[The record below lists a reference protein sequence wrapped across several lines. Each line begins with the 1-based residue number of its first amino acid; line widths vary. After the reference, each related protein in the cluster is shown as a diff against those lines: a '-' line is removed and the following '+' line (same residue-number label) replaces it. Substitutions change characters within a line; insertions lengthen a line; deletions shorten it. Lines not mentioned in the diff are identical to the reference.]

1 VRLAAVPLIPPPKI
15 ARARPFGRIPFGV
28 GPRFFL
34 LLILGLLW
42 IGPAWIERRFLYAMA
57 AWDVALFFLWAWD
70 VYRLPGPGDLE
81 ISRLWNAP
89 PSLTNKSKV
98 ELELMNRGNNA
109 IIATLID
116 DLPAALR
123 SSPATVEVQAAPGS
137 AVRSAYS
144 IQPSQRG
151 DTELGTTHVRYQSA
165 LRVGE
170 RWAVADLRQTV
181 RVVPDLE
188 EARRH
193 TLYLMRSRQIE
204 MEKRLTRYRGL
215 GREFES
221 LRDYREGDDVRE
233 ICWTA
238 TGRRARLI
246 TRQFQIERSQAV
258 WIVVDAGRLLRAR
271 IGGLSKLDYAVNA
284 ALTLAHIALY
294 SGDRVGLLA
303 YGRQVQQELKA
314 ARGPLQLNAFV
325 QALAV
330 VRGEVNEADH
340 IRAVRMLLMAQ
351 KRRSLIVW
359 ITDLAETA
367 MVPEVIQSALQLT
380 KRHLL
385 LFAAIAQP
393 EVAKVTE
400 KAPRDETELYRY
412 TAAQE
417 MLQRR
422 ELLLR
427 TLRQQ
432 GALAL
437 ELQPGKLSTGLVNQY
452 LDVKERGMI

>member
-1 VRLAAVPLIPPPKI
+1 VKFATQPLVPPSVAAK
-15 ARARPFGRIPFGV
+15 ARAFGRIPFGV

-42 IGPAWIERRFLYAMA
+42 IGPAWIDRRFLYAMG
-57 AWDVALFFLWAWD
+57 AWDVALVLLWAWD
-70 VYRLPGPGDLE
+70 ILRLPSPAQLE
-81 ISRLWNAP
+81 VSRLWSTP
-89 PSLTNKSKV
+89 PSLSNESRV
-98 ELELMNRGNNA
+98 ELQLVNGGGVPLYA
-109 IIATLID
+109 SLID
-116 DLPAALR
+116 DLPPALR
-123 SSPATVEVQAAPGS
+123 TSPATVEVQV
-137 AVRSAYS
+137 AVRASARVAYG
-144 IQPSQRG
+144 IRPSQRG
-151 DTELGTTHVRYQSA
+151 DAEIGQTYVRYQSP

-170 RWAVADLRQTV
+170 RWAVADLRQV
-181 RVVPDLE
+181 ARVVPDLE

-221 LRDYREGDDVRE
+221 LREYREGDDVRE

-238 TGRRARLI
+238 TGRRGKLI

-330 VRGEVNEADH
+330 VREEVNEADH
-340 IRAVRMLLMAQ
+340 IRAVRMLLMTQ

-367 MVPEVIQSALQLT
+367 MTPDVIQSALQLT
-380 KRHLL
+380 RRHLL
-385 LFAAIAQP
+385 LFAAISQP
-393 EVAKVTE
+393 EVSELTG
-400 KAPRDETELYRY
+400 KAPSNAAELYRY

-417 MLQRR
+417 MVQRR

-437 ELQPGKLSTGLVNQY
+437 ELQPGRLATGLVNQY
-452 LDVKERGMI
+452 LDVKERGVI

>member
-1 VRLAAVPLIPPPKI
+1 
-15 ARARPFGRIPFGV
+15 
-28 GPRFFL
+28 
-34 LLILGLLW
+34 
-42 IGPAWIERRFLYAMA
+42 
-57 AWDVALFFLWAWD
+57 FFLWAWD

-151 DTELGTTHVRYQSA
+151 DTALGTTHVRYQSA

-221 LRDYREGDDVRE
+221 LREYREGDDVRE

-238 TGRRARLI
+238 TGRRAKLI

-303 YGRQVQQELKA
+303 YGRQMQQELKA

-330 VRGEVNEADH
+330 VREEVNEADH

-367 MVPEVIQSALQLT
+367 MTPDVIQSALQLT
-380 KRHLL
+380 RRHLL
-385 LFAAIAQP
+385 LFAAISQP
-393 EVAKVTE
+393 EVSELTG
-400 KAPRDETELYRY
+400 KAPSNAAELYRY

-417 MLQRR
+417 MVQRR

-437 ELQPGKLSTGLVNQY
+437 ELQPGRLATGLVNQY
-452 LDVKERGMI
+452 LDVKERGVI

>member
-1 VRLAAVPLIPPPKI
+1 MRFAAVPLIPPPKI
-15 ARARPFGRIPFGV
+15 ARARALGRIPFGV

-42 IGPAWIERRFLYAMA
+42 IGPAWIERRFLLAMA
-57 AWDVALFFLWAWD
+57 GWDVLLVALWAWD
-70 VYRLPGPGDLE
+70 LYRLPRPSQME
-81 ISRLWNAP
+81 IARLWSTP
-89 PSLTNKSKV
+89 PALSNESRV
-98 ELELMNRGNNA
+98 QIELSNRGKSA
-109 IIATLID
+109 IYATLID
-116 DLPAALR
+116 DLPPAVR
-123 SSPATVEVQAAPGS
+123 SGAATVEVQVAAGAAARTS
-137 AVRSAYS
+137 YA

-151 DTELGTTHVRYQSA
+151 DAELGETHVRYQSA

-181 RVVPDLE
+181 RVAPNLE

-221 LRDYREGDDVRE
+221 LREYREGDDTRD

-238 TGRRARLI
+238 TGRRAKLI

-258 WIVVDAGRLLRAR
+258 WIVVDTGRLLRAR

-284 ALTLAHIALY
+284 ALTLAHIGLY

-330 VRGEVNEADH
+330 VHEEVNEADH

-380 KRHLL
+380 RRHLL

-393 EVAKVTE
+393 EVAEVTE
-400 KAPRDETELYRY
+400 QAPAGPTEMYRY

-422 ELLLR
+422 DLLLR

-437 ELQPGKLSTGLVNQY
+437 ELQPGRLSTGLVNQY

>member
-1 VRLAAVPLIPPPKI
+1 MKFATLPLVPPAITAK
-15 ARARPFGRIPFGV
+15 ARPFGWIPVGV

-34 LLILGLLW
+34 LLIVGLLW
-42 IGPAWIERRFLYAMA
+42 IGPAWIDRRFLYGLG
-57 AWDVALFFLWAWD
+57 AWDIVLVLLWAGD
-70 VYRLPGPGDLE
+70 LVRLPAPSQLD
-81 ISRLWNAP
+81 ISRLWSTP
-89 PSLTNKSKV
+89 PSLSNASKV
-98 ELELMNRGNNA
+98 ELELANHGTTPLY
-109 IIATLID
+109 ATLMD
-116 DLPAALR
+116 DLPPAVRR
-123 SSPATVEVQAAPGS
+123 SPVTIEVQVGATGSVRAAYEI
-137 AVRSAYS
+137 R
-144 IQPSQRG
+144 PSQRG
-151 DTELGTTHVRYQSA
+151 DAEIGRVFVRYQSP
-165 LRVGE
+165 LRIGE
-170 RWAVADLRQTV
+170 RWAVVDLRQVV

-221 LRDYREGDDVRE
+221 LREYREGDDARE

-238 TGRRARLI
+238 TGRRAKLI

-314 ARGPLQLNAFV
+314 GRGPLQLNAFV

-330 VRGEVNEADH
+330 VREEVNEADH
-340 IRAVRMLLMAQ
+340 IRAVRMLLMEQ
-351 KRRSLIVW
+351 KRRALIVW

-367 MVPEVIQSALQLT
+367 MTPDVIQSALQLT
-380 KRHLL
+380 RRHLL
-385 LFAAIAQP
+385 LFAAITQP
-393 EVAKVTE
+393 EVAKLTE
-400 KAPRDETELYRY
+400 KAPGSVADLYRY

-437 ELQPGKLSTGLVNQY
+437 ELPPGNLATGLVNQY
-452 LDVKERGMI
+452 LDVKERGVI

>member
-1 VRLAAVPLIPPPKI
+1 V
-15 ARARPFGRIPFGV
+15 
-28 GPRFFL
+28 
-34 LLILGLLW
+34 GLLW
-42 IGPAWIERRFLYAMA
+42 IGPAWIERRFLYAMG
-57 AWDVALFFLWAWD
+57 AWDVALLFLWAWD
-70 VYRLPGPGDLE
+70 LYRMPRPGQLT
-81 ISRLWNAP
+81 ITRVWNAP
-89 PSLTNKSKV
+89 PSLTNESKV
-98 ELELMNRGNNA
+98 ELELANQGKIA
-109 IIATLID
+109 IIATVID
-116 DLPAALR
+116 DLPAAVR
-123 SSPATVEVQAAPGS
+123 SSPASVELQVAAGS
-137 AVRSAYS
+137 AAGGAYS
-144 IQPSQRG
+144 IRPSQRG
-151 DTELGTTHVRYQSA
+151 DAEMGTAHVRYQSA

-170 RWAVADLRQTV
+170 RWAVADLRQRV

-393 EVAKVTE
+393 EVAQLTE
-400 KAPRDETELYRY
+400 KPPANPAELYRY

>member
-1 VRLAAVPLIPPPKI
+1 VR
-15 ARARPFGRIPFGV
+15 
-28 GPRFFL
+28 
-34 LLILGLLW
+34 
-42 IGPAWIERRFLYAMA
+42 
-57 AWDVALFFLWAWD
+57 
-70 VYRLPGPGDLE
+70 
-81 ISRLWNAP
+81 
-89 PSLTNKSKV
+89 
-98 ELELMNRGNNA
+98 RG
-109 IIATLID
+109 
-116 DLPAALR
+116 
-123 SSPATVEVQAAPGS
+123 
-137 AVRSAYS
+137 
-144 IQPSQRG
+144 
-151 DTELGTTHVRYQSA
+151 
-165 LRVGE
+165 
-170 RWAVADLRQTV
+170 
-181 RVVPDLE
+181 
-188 EARRH
+188 
-193 TLYLMRSRQIE
+193 
-204 MEKRLTRYRGL
+204 K
-215 GREFES
+215 
-221 LRDYREGDDVRE
+221 
-233 ICWTA
+233 
-238 TGRRARLI
+238 LI

-330 VRGEVNEADH
+330 VREEVNEADH

-367 MVPEVIQSALQLT
+367 MTPDVIHSALQLT
-380 KRHLL
+380 RRHLL

-393 EVAKVTE
+393 EVSELTGR
-400 KAPRDETELYRY
+400 APANAAELYRY

-417 MLQRR
+417 MVQRR

-437 ELQPGKLSTGLVNQY
+437 ELQPGRLATGLVNQY
-452 LDVKERGMI
+452 LDVKERGVI

>member
-1 VRLAAVPLIPPPKI
+1 VKFATQPLVPPTITAK
-15 ARARPFGRIPFGV
+15 ARAFGRIPFGV

-34 LLILGLLW
+34 LLVVGLLW
-42 IGPAWIERRFLYAMA
+42 IGPAWIDRRFLYALG
-57 AWDVALFFLWAWD
+57 AWDIALVLLWAWD
-70 VYRLPGPGDLE
+70 IFRLPSPAQLE
-81 ISRLWNAP
+81 VSRLWNTP
-89 PSLTNKSKV
+89 PSLSNESKV
-98 ELELMNRGNNA
+98 ELQLVNGGA
-109 IIATLID
+109 VPLYASLID
-116 DLPAALR
+116 DLPPALR
-123 SSPATVEVQAAPGS
+123 TSPATVEVQVAGRAS
-137 AVRSAYS
+137 ARVAYG

-151 DTELGTTHVRYQSA
+151 DAEIGQAYVRYQTP

-170 RWAVADLRQTV
+170 RWAVADLRQV
-181 RVVPDLE
+181 ARVVPDLE

-221 LRDYREGDDVRE
+221 LREYREGDDVRE

-238 TGRRARLI
+238 TGRRAKLI

-330 VRGEVNEADH
+330 VREEVNEADH

-367 MVPEVIQSALQLT
+367 MTPDVIQSALQLT
-380 KRHLL
+380 RRHLL

-393 EVAKVTE
+393 EVSELTG
-400 KAPRDETELYRY
+400 KAPVNAAELYRY

-417 MLQRR
+417 MIQRR

-437 ELQPGKLSTGLVNQY
+437 ELQPGRLATGLVNQY
-452 LDVKERGMI
+452 LDVKERGVI

>member
-1 VRLAAVPLIPPPKI
+1 MNFATVRLVPPPITAK
-15 ARARPFGRIPFGV
+15 ARPFGRIPVGV

-34 LLILGLLW
+34 LLVVGLLW
-42 IGPAWIERRFLYAMA
+42 IGPAWIDRRFLYAMG
-57 AWDVALFFLWAWD
+57 AWDVALVLLWMAD
-70 VYRLPGPGDLE
+70 IARLPAPSQLE
-81 ISRLWNAP
+81 VSRLWSTP
-89 PSLTNKSKV
+89 PSLSNPSKV
-98 ELELMNRGNNA
+98 ELQVTNQGKTPLL
-109 IIATLID
+109 ATLID
-116 DLPAALR
+116 DLPPQVRPSPVTLDVQVAAGA
-123 SSPATVEVQAAPGS
+123 S
-137 AVRSAYS
+137 VRVAYE
-144 IQPSQRG
+144 IRPSQRG
-151 DTELGTTHVRYQSA
+151 DAEIGRAFVRYESP

-170 RWAVADLRQTV
+170 RWAVAGLRQTV

-193 TLYLMRSRQIE
+193 TLYLLRSRQIE

-221 LRDYREGDDVRE
+221 LREYREGDDARE

-238 TGRRARLI
+238 TGRRGKLI

-271 IGGLSKLDYAVNA
+271 VGGLSKLDYAANA
-284 ALTLAHIALY
+284 ALALAEIALY

-314 ARGPLQLNAFV
+314 GRGPLQLNAFV

-330 VRGEVNEADH
+330 VREEVNEADH
-340 IRAVRMLLMAQ
+340 IRAVRMLLMEQ
-351 KRRSLIVW
+351 KRRALIVW

-367 MVPEVIQSALQLT
+367 MTPDVIQSALQLT
-380 KRHLL
+380 RRHLL

-393 EVAKVTE
+393 EVAELTE
-400 KAPRDETELYRY
+400 KAPGNAADLYRY

-417 MLQRR
+417 VLQRR

-432 GALAL
+432 GALAV
-437 ELQPGKLSTGLVNQY
+437 ELQPGKLATGLVNQY
-452 LDVKERGMI
+452 LDVKERGAI

>member
-1 VRLAAVPLIPPPKI
+1 MKFATQPLVPPSVAAK
-15 ARARPFGRIPFGV
+15 ARAFGRIPFGV

-42 IGPAWIERRFLYAMA
+42 IGPAWIDRRFLYAMG
-57 AWDVALFFLWAWD
+57 AWDVALVLLWAWD
-70 VYRLPGPGDLE
+70 ILRLPSPAQLE
-81 ISRLWNAP
+81 VSRLWSTP
-89 PSLTNKSKV
+89 PSLSNESRV
-98 ELELMNRGNNA
+98 ELQLVNGGGVPLYA
-109 IIATLID
+109 SLID
-116 DLPAALR
+116 DLPPALR
-123 SSPATVEVQAAPGS
+123 TSPATVEVQV
-137 AVRSAYS
+137 AVRASARVAYD
-144 IQPSQRG
+144 IRPSQRG
-151 DTELGTTHVRYQSA
+151 DAEMGRTYIRYQSP

-170 RWAVADLRQTV
+170 RWAVADLRQV
-181 RVVPDLE
+181 ARVVPDLE

-221 LRDYREGDDVRE
+221 LREYREGDDVRE

-238 TGRRARLI
+238 TGRRGKLI

-330 VRGEVNEADH
+330 VREEVNEADH
-340 IRAVRMLLMAQ
+340 IRAVRMLLMTQ

-367 MVPEVIQSALQLT
+367 MTPDVIQSALQLT
-380 KRHLL
+380 RRHLL
-385 LFAAIAQP
+385 LFAAISQP
-393 EVAKVTE
+393 EVSELTG
-400 KAPRDETELYRY
+400 KAPSNAAELYRY

-417 MLQRR
+417 MVQRR

-437 ELQPGKLSTGLVNQY
+437 ELQPGRLATGLVNQY
-452 LDVKERGMI
+452 LDVKERGVI

>member
-1 VRLAAVPLIPPPKI
+1 MKFATQPLVPPSVAAK
-15 ARARPFGRIPFGV
+15 ARAFERIPFGV

-42 IGPAWIERRFLYAMA
+42 IGPAWIDRRFLYAMG
-57 AWDVALFFLWAWD
+57 AWDVALVLLWAWD
-70 VYRLPGPGDLE
+70 ILRLPSPAQLE
-81 ISRLWNAP
+81 VSRLWSTP
-89 PSLTNKSKV
+89 PSLSNESKV
-98 ELELMNRGNNA
+98 ELQLVNGGGVPLYA
-109 IIATLID
+109 SLID
-116 DLPAALR
+116 DLPPALR
-123 SSPATVEVQAAPGS
+123 TSPPTVEVQVTGRAS
-137 AVRSAYS
+137 VRVAYD
-144 IQPSQRG
+144 IRPSQRG
-151 DTELGTTHVRYQSA
+151 DAEIGQTYIRYQSP

-170 RWAVADLRQTV
+170 RWVVADLRQV
-181 RVVPDLE
+181 ARVVPDLE

-221 LRDYREGDDVRE
+221 LREYREGDDVRE

-238 TGRRARLI
+238 TGRRAKLI

-330 VRGEVNEADH
+330 VREEVNEADH
-340 IRAVRMLLMAQ
+340 IRAVRMLLMTQ

-367 MVPEVIQSALQLT
+367 MTPDVIQSALQLT
-380 KRHLL
+380 RRHLL

-393 EVAKVTE
+393 EVSELTG
-400 KAPRDETELYRY
+400 KAPANAAELYRY

-417 MLQRR
+417 MVQRR

-437 ELQPGKLSTGLVNQY
+437 ELQPGRLATGLVNQY
-452 LDVKERGMI
+452 LDVKERGVI

>member
-1 VRLAAVPLIPPPKI
+1 MRFATLPLVPPAITAK
-15 ARARPFGRIPFGV
+15 ARPFGRIPVGV

-34 LLILGLLW
+34 LLIVGLLW
-42 IGPAWIERRFLYAMA
+42 IGPAWIDRRFLYAMG
-57 AWDVALFFLWAWD
+57 AWDVAVVLLWAVD
-70 VYRLPGPGDLE
+70 IARLPSPAQLE
-81 ISRLWNAP
+81 ISRRWSTP
-89 PSLTNKSKV
+89 PSLSNASKV
-98 ELELMNRGNNA
+98 ELELANYGNIPLHA
-109 IIATLID
+109 SLVD
-116 DLPAALR
+116 DLPPQVLG
-123 SSPATVEVQAAPGS
+123 SPVTIEVQVAGGAS
-137 AVRSAYS
+137 VRGAYE
-144 IQPSQRG
+144 IRPSQRG
-151 DTELGTTHVRYQSA
+151 DAEMGRGFARYQSP

-170 RWAVADLRQTV
+170 RWAVADLRQVV

-221 LRDYREGDDVRE
+221 LREYREGDDGRE

-238 TGRRARLI
+238 TGRRGKLI

-271 IGGLSKLDYAVNA
+271 VGGLSKLDYAVNA

-314 ARGPLQLNAFV
+314 GRGPLQLNAFV

-330 VRGEVNEADH
+330 VHEEVNEADH
-340 IRAVRMLLMAQ
+340 LRAVRMLLMEQ
-351 KRRSLIVW
+351 KRRALIVW

-367 MVPEVIQSALQLT
+367 MTPDVIQSALQLT
-380 KRHLL
+380 RRHLL

-393 EVAKVTE
+393 EVAALTE
-400 KAPRDETELYRY
+400 KAPGNAEDLYRY

-417 MLQRR
+417 VLQRR

-432 GALAL
+432 GALAV
-437 ELQPGKLSTGLVNQY
+437 ELQPGKLATGLVNQY
-452 LDVKERGMI
+452 LDVKERGVI